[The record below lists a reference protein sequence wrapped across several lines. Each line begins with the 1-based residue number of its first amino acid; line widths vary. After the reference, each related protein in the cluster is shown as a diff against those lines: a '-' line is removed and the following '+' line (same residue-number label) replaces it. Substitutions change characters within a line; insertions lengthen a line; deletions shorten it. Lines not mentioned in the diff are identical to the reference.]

1 MSLIKRF
8 FEGFLI
14 FVLIFIIGIVFIVPI
29 FLDFMEIEANIQI
42 QISELEL
49 VSIVNNSSEMQG
61 DIKTAGI
68 IIIGLIGGILYN
80 LLFFKINGRKS
91 KTATNE

>member
-29 FLDFMEIEANIQI
+29 FLDFMEIEASINIQI
-42 QISELEL
+42 SQLEL
-49 VSIVNNSSEMQG
+49 ATIVNNSSEMQG
-61 DIKTAGI
+61 SIKTAGI

-80 LLFFKINGRKS
+80 LLFFMINGRKS